1 MYKEIKEYL
10 RPVYNKIRQLLL
22 IFDLNFVD
30 DSKSPQEVTVISLDD
45 EPDIIEHFQPF
56 GLSANPSQGSIGL
69 FLSVGGN
76 RSHGVAICIDGGDV
90 RVKNLM
96 EGETAVY
103 NAHDKKIVLKQD
115 QIEITGDVV
124 VTGDITAN
132 GVSLQNHTHGGVI
145 TSVSGGEGALAVGTT
160 GNTGAPN

>member
-1 MYKEIKEYL
+1 MYKEIKEHL
-10 RPVYNKIRQLLL
+10 RPIYNKIRQILL
-22 IFDLNFVD
+22 IFDLNSVD
-30 DSKSPQEVTVISLDD
+30 DSKSPQEITVVSLDN

-56 GLSANPSQGSIGL
+56 GLSANPSRDSIGL

-103 NAHDKKIVLKQD
+103 NSHNKKIVLKQD
-115 QIEITGDVV
+115 QIEVEGDLIVTGDVV
-124 VTGDITAN
+124 AN
-132 GVSLQNHTHGGVI
+132 GKSLESHNHDFNYT
-145 TSVSGGEGALAVGTT
+145 GAGMGASPQSGTT
-160 GNTGAPN
+160 ASPN